1 MASTGGNHV
10 ERARW
15 LARFTIVYN
24 VVEGVVSMA
33 VGAGEDSLAL
43 FGFGVDSFIEVAS
56 AAMVLWRLRAEFDGT
71 AVAAGRE
78 RLAGMWV
85 SGLLIALGL
94 GTIAGSV
101 LQLVRRGHPDT
112 TLPGVV
118 IALLSLSFM
127 FWLWRSKRA
136 VANALDSRTLRQ
148 DAACSLGCIQ
158 LSVTLLAGSLLY
170 WIAPSLW
177 WADSAAAIVIALLI
191 AREGWSGFRAAR
203 RGEGSGCG
211 CGHACS

>member
-1 MASTGGNHV
+1 MASAGSTLV
-10 ERARW
+10 ARARW
-15 LARFTIVYN
+15 LARFTIAYN

-33 VGAGEDSLAL
+33 FGAGGESLAL

-101 LQLVRRGHPDT
+101 LQLARHGHPDT

-118 IALLSLSFM
+118 ISVLSLSFM

-136 VANALDSRTLRQ
+136 VAIALDSRTLRQ

-158 LSVTLLAGSLLY
+158 LSLTLLAGSLLY
-170 WIAPSLW
+170 WLSPALW
-177 WADSAAAIVIALLI
+177 WADSTAAIVIAALI
-191 AREGWSGFRAAR
+191 LREGWSGLLAAR
-203 RGEGSGCG
+203 RGAGCGCG